1 MKVFGPE
8 KVYYGDTVSLT
19 CVSEPALPGT
29 FHLVTFH
36 FPSNSASNLA
46 WTIENG
52 VEINSTE
59 VRNKLTRATIPG
71 HGSDC

>member
-29 FHLVTFH
+29 HLVTFH
-36 FPSNSASNLA
+36 FPSNSASNLT

>member
-36 FPSNSASNLA
+36 FPF
-46 WTIENG
+46 
-52 VEINSTE
+52 
-59 VRNKLTRATIPG
+59 KLSIQPG
-71 HGSDC
+71 LDHRKWGGDELN